1 MYERIKKIFLN
12 KLKIQKFR
20 NHKSFEVNFKE
31 RRTIV
36 LGCNGI
42 GKSNLL
48 ESVEFLS
55 QLKSNRA
62 LSDKDLIENGSDMAE
77 VYGQIDF
84 KDDLKLSLFRKG
96 SKKIYVNESILKRQ
110 SEIKNYIRS
119 VCFCSND
126 IDIVKSEPSYRRTW
140 IDKVVSQLEPV
151 YLELITRFNRLLKQR
166 SYCWRSE
173 NFRNNQSSEIFDSFD
188 IQMSIISTRIFRR
201 RRRALLKI
209 KPYVEYWHNHLSKSQ
224 EQIGINYLSGIQN
237 IIPEEEDEEVISKTI
252 AEQLLK
258 QRSIEALTGKCNFG
272 PHRDDIEFLINNIS
286 VRKYGSSGQQRT
298 FILALKMAE
307 LDLLTKTLNVSPI
320 LILDDVL
327 AELDITRQ
335 NLLLNSVGKDSQCFI
350 SATHLD
356 KFNQSFLG
364 SSQMI
369 YL

>member
-1 MYERIKKIFLN
+1 
-12 KLKIQKFR
+12 
-20 NHKSFEVNFKE
+20 
-31 RRTIV
+31 
-36 LGCNGI
+36 
-42 GKSNLL
+42 
-48 ESVEFLS
+48 
-55 QLKSNRA
+55 LKSNRA
-62 LSDKDLIENGSDMAE
+62 LSDKDLIENDSEMAE
-77 VYGQIDF
+77 IIGQIDF
-84 KDDLKLSLFRKG
+84 RDDLKLNLFRKG
-96 SKKIYVNESILKRQ
+96 PKRIYVNESILKKQ
-110 SEIKNYIRS
+110 SEIKNYIQS

-151 YLELITRFNRLLKQR
+151 YLDLMSRFNRLLKQR
-166 SYCWRSE
+166 SHFWRSGITL
-173 NFRNNQSSEIFDSFD
+173 NKQSSEIIDSFD

-209 KPYVEYWHNHLSKSQ
+209 KPYVEYWHNHLSKSK
-224 EQIGINYLSGIQN
+224 EQIDINYLSGIQN
-237 IIPEEEDEEVISKTI
+237 LVLKEDDEEEFISMKIT
-252 AEQLLK
+252 EQLLN
-258 QRSIEALTGKCNFG
+258 QRAIEALTGKCNFG

-286 VRKYGSSGQQRT
+286 IRKYGSSGQQRT

-307 LDLLTKTLNVSPI
+307 LDLLSKVLNEPPI

-356 KFNQSFLG
+356 KDNQSFLG
-364 SSQMI
+364 SSQII